1 MIRSKLLMVRPVAF
15 DWDKQ
20 RAEIEGIARDLGVY
34 LAQTGGRGGGAGSK
48 HRELGAV
55 GKALQHAR
63 TVRGDA
69 LLGYARR
76 VHEQTT
82 QSKFPAGPVE
92 KLDEGLRKLDKL
104 LAKAPRNAVGL
115 ILDRIGYATYYDVKR
130 RFVDFQ
136 GDWLKY
142 LEQNAPRLK
151 LTDFDPRKPVWFSQK
166 KLEERGAGWKQARD
180 EFLASRRELLALE
193 DDPEEDTGD

>member
-1 MIRSKLLMVRPVAF
+1 MIRSTLLMVRPVAF
-15 DWDKQ
+15 NWHKQ
-20 RAEIEGIARDLGVY
+20 RAKIEEIARDFGAY

-82 QSKFPAGPVE
+82 QSRFPAGPVE
-92 KLDEGLRKLDKL
+92 KLDEGLRRLDKL
-104 LAKAPRNAVGL
+104 LSEAPTNAVGL
-115 ILDRIGYATYYDVKR
+115 ILDRVGYATYYDVKR
-130 RFVDFQ
+130 RFVEFQ
-136 GDWLKY
+136 REWLKY
-142 LEQNAPRLK
+142 VEENAPRLK
-151 LTDFDPRKPVWFSQK
+151 LANFDPRKPVWFSQK

-180 EFLASRRELLALE
+180 EFLAGRRELLALE
-193 DDPEEDTGD
+193 DESEEDQ